1 MDLLFKHVPFRSDG
15 HSLFILKKF
24 QEKIDLE
31 NFFENLFAKGVFFG
45 LGKNCKGCGG
55 GPCLPIEERKFFMQF
70 DFV

>member
-15 HSLFILKKF
+15 DSLFIFKKF

-55 GPCLPIEERKFFMQF
+55 GPCRSYRGKEVFYGI
-70 DFV
+70 